1 MPRFCMSGPA
11 LLWRGAA
18 VSLMIWASG
27 TALAQQAATEL
38 SVVEPPRGTAGES
51 YSRAISGRRIQS
63 EALYSDETD
72 PAFFV
77 NGDTAI
83 RPTSQPREMPQLR
96 GGTGVFIVIAL
107 IVVMLLLWLRFGG
120 TGALLS
126 AAPKEADGA
135 TTAPEAWKI
144 GADEAA
150 MDSLSLLDQIRAMP
164 DRRAALVRLLRHA
177 LLAAGSDSQTRFARS
192 DTEREAFA
200 RLPASWRHRQ
210 LLGLLLK
217 ATELAH
223 YGGRTVSEDAFEQ
236 ALDQGAMILS
246 RQRPSH
252 A

>member
-1 MPRFCMSGPA
+1 M
-11 LLWRGAA
+11 
-18 VSLMIWASG
+18 
-27 TALAQQAATEL
+27 
-38 SVVEPPRGTAGES
+38 VEPPRGATGQS
-51 YSRAISGRRIQS
+51 YSDAISGQRIQS
-63 EALYSDETD
+63 DARYSDETD

-77 NGDTAI
+77 NDETAI
-83 RPTSQPREMPQLR
+83 RPTSQPRDMPQIR

-107 IVVMLLLWLRFGG
+107 VAVMLFLWLRFGG

-126 AAPKEADGA
+126 AAPKETDGA

-150 MDSLSLLDQIRAMP
+150 MDGLSLLDQIRAMP

-200 RLPASWRHRQ
+200 RLPSSWRHRQ
-210 LLGLLLK
+210 ILGLLLR
-217 ATELAH
+217 AAELAH
-223 YGGRTVSEDAFEQ
+223 YGGRAVSEDAFEK
-236 ALDQGAMILS
+236 ALEQGALILGS
-246 RQRPSH
+246 RRPAH